1 MMDFYITG
9 MLNEGNHT
17 NVPGPGLFAI
27 GDGPVFL
34 VSSGGPGEECS
45 GIEVSTK
52 GAGSVNKATYRCT
65 ARTI

>member
-1 MMDFYITG
+1 